1 MRRTGR
7 IKVPLWLHRV
17 LVAFVRS
24 GDGWGWL
31 FVTLALLLVLPPARV
46 ELLLGQALVA
56 LSISLPLYWALKL
69 TIRRARPFV
78 LFKSVSARVPPL
90 DTYSFPSGHTMN
102 NMAVAACMAFHL
114 PWLWPLALV
123 VPLSL
128 GLLRVLYGVH
138 FVTDIVGGAV
148 LGLTVAL
155 IATWIYPGAAVAAHL
170 LLTRL
175 F

>member
-1 MRRTGR
+1 MRRSGR
-7 IKVPLWLHRV
+7 IEVPLWLHRV

-46 ELLLGQALVA
+46 ELLLGQAMVA
-56 LSISLPLYWALKL
+56 LAISLPVYWTLKL

-102 NMAVAACMAFHL
+102 NMAVAACMALHL

-138 FVTDIVGGAV
+138 FVTDIVGGAI
-148 LGLTVAL
+148 LGLIVAL
-155 IATWIYPGAAVAAHL
+155 IAFWVYAWAGWVPAYF
-170 LLTRL
+170 LTRL